1 MVLEYI
7 LGATGI
13 IALISLVG
21 ALTLYF
27 SRKLITKLVS
37 ILIAFAAG
45 TLLAAAFL
53 DLLPEAAAEGSPVF
67 LMTFIGILVFFVME
81 TYLYWYH
88 CHAGHYHEHEHEKK
102 VHPIKPV
109 GVLNLIGD
117 SIHNFIDGMMVASAF
132 LVSIPLGITT
142 AIGAA
147 SHEIPQEIGDFT
159 ILLYSGYKRG
169 KALLL
174 NFFVAT
180 TVILGG
186 ITTYY
191 LGHLFTFLP
200 KYIVPF
206 SAGGFIYMACADL
219 LPDLKTAGTIKKAT
233 LQLIALLIGVA
244 LIVSVKFFFPE

>member
-1 MVLEYI
+1 MVLDYI
-7 LGATGI
+7 VGSTAI
-13 IALISLVG
+13 ITLISLVG
-21 ALTLYF
+21 MLTVFF
-27 SRKLITKLVS
+27 SRKLLIKVVS

-53 DLLPEAAAEGSPVF
+53 ELLPEAAAEGSPVF
-67 LMTFIGILVFFVME
+67 LMTFVGILVFFIME

-109 GVLNLIGD
+109 GTLNLIGD
-117 SIHNFIDGMMVASAF
+117 GLHNFIDGMMIAGAF
-132 LVSIPLGITT
+132 LVSFPIGIAT
-142 AIGAA
+142 AIGVAA
-147 SHEIPQEIGDFT
+147 HEIPQEIGDFT

-174 NFFVAT
+174 NFLVAT
-180 TVILGG
+180 TVIIGG
-186 ITTYY
+186 IATYY

-200 KYIVPF
+200 KYVIPF

-219 LPDLKTAGTIKKAT
+219 LPDLKTEPTIKKAT
-233 LQLIALLIGVA
+233 FQLIALLIGVA
-244 LIVSVKFFFPE
+244 LIAAVIFFVPE